1 MHPTLQYE
9 LMNARIA
16 DLHRQAQRDRTARA
30 AIRSRRTQ
38 AHPRARF
45 LLGRAVTGRA
55 RMLTLAGGR
64 SPSPTR

>member
-1 MHPTLQYE
+1 MHPTMQYQ

-16 DLHRQAQRDRTARA
+16 DLHHQAQRDRTARA

-45 LLGRAVTGRA
+45 LLGRAVTVMA
-55 RMLTLAGGR
+55 RMLTLAGG
-64 SPSPTR
+64 PSPTR